1 MIYNGS
7 QTHHT
12 SISFSPSSKEDVSL
26 PGTMQGL
33 RQTPMVPRLGK
44 ISRSQASKIWL
55 KLLPDLAMAPTIFRK
70 RIPPARPLRPAVLK
84 LNKKKQVRSRPEQAN
99 RRLKLSCKITMYFQ
113 EFTFAGFFAPCC
125 TFMMHNTVPQVLE
138 TGC

>member
-99 RRLKLSCKITMYFQ
+99 RRLKLSCKITMYFH
-113 EFTFAGFFAPCC
+113 EFAFAGFFEPCC
-125 TFMMHNTVPQVLE
+125 TFMVQNTRLLTCLV
-138 TGC
+138 